1 MRKIAAIGFCLMATL
16 LMTGCFGGMEVNDR
30 AFVQLM
36 GLEYQD
42 DVYIV
47 SLQIYKSESGSS
59 EADVSKANSIAV
71 SGEGATVS
79 SALADAE
86 LKTGRKLFLGHI
98 KALIIGSGIRNPSD
112 ELALFTDGRISPSCP
127 VVYSDDPASVTETL
141 LEEGSF
147 SAEQF
152 LNIMH
157 AYASQGKT
165 VYTSLA
171 DVASQTGV
179 MDCGAALPWV
189 FADKNERS
197 LRFDGLVFAD
207 RNGTFGYLSDED
219 VFGVKLLENKF
230 ESGDEITVPIA
241 VNGRKA
247 SAVITGAKTCL
258 KTEFSDGQLRITAD
272 INIKMRTAENPYGII
287 DETVEKAVRES
298 VRDSC
303 TSAFST
309 AVWYNSCDIFGIKKL
324 VRRDCP
330 DLYGEYCS
338 DSRRYLSESILTV
351 RVTFSDKNR
360 GSENRG

>member
-1 MRKIAAIGFCLMATL
+1 MRKIIAAISCLAAAL

-36 GLEYQD
+36 GLERQD
-42 DVYIV
+42 EIYFAT
-47 SLQIYKSESGSS
+47 LQIYRSESGSS
-59 EADVSKANSIAV
+59 EADVSKANSIVV

-98 KALIIGSGIRNPSD
+98 KALIIGRGIQNPSD
-112 ELALFTDGRISPSCP
+112 ELALFTDGRVSPSCP
-127 VVYSDDPASVTETL
+127 VLFSDDPASAAGLL
-141 LEEGSF
+141 LEEGTF

-152 LNIMH
+152 LNAMS

-171 DVASQTGV
+171 DVASRTGV
-179 MDCGAALPWV
+179 MDCGAALPYV
-189 FADKNERS
+189 FADENEKS
-197 LRFDGLVFAD
+197 VRFDGLIFAD
-207 RNGTFGYLSDED
+207 RNGIFGYLSDED
-219 VFGVKLLENKF
+219 VPGVKLLANGF
-230 ESGDEITVPIA
+230 ESGDEITVPIS

-258 KTEFSDGQLRITAD
+258 KTEFSEGELNIIAD
-272 INIKMRTAENPYGII
+272 IHIRVRTAENPYGII
-287 DETVEKAVRES
+287 DETIEKAVRES

-309 AVWYNSCDIFGIKKL
+309 AVWYNSCDIFGIKRL

-330 DLYGEYCS
+330 DFYQEYCS
-338 DSRRYLSESILTV
+338 DSRRYLSESVLTV
-351 RVTFSDKNR
+351 KVTA
-360 GSENRG
+360 ENRR